1 MRILLIIQGDYGQ
14 RMVDNIRAQAPMDW
28 EVNSYTFP
36 KTLPVVIDN
45 PNEFLP
51 EKLPPA
57 DLLISLGEHPGVA
70 QLIPEIVGRS
80 GAKAVITPA
89 DNRAWL
95 PAGLARQIK
104 NKLAA
109 TGVEMVYPVPFCSLT
124 EKNNFNPYILE
135 FVRYFGKPIVTVELA
150 GDRIKE
156 VTIIR
161 EAPCGNT
168 RFVAK
173 GLVRVWIGDAVEQ
186 AGLLHHQHP
195 CLATMVVD
203 PEFNDT
209 LMHRAG
215 LGIKQA
221 VDEALKSKQA
231 V

>member
-1 MRILLIIQGDYGQ
+1 MRLLIAIQGDYGQ
-14 RMVDNIRAQAPMDW
+14 RMVDNIKEHAPMDW

-36 KTLPVVIDN
+36 PTLPVVIDD
-45 PNEFLP
+45 PDEFLP
-51 EKLPPA
+51 QELPPA

-70 QLIPEIVGRS
+70 QLIPDMVERT
-80 GAKAVITPA
+80 GAKAVIAPA

-95 PAGLARQIK
+95 PAGLARQVK
-104 NKLAA
+104 NKLA
-109 TGVEMVYPVPFCSLT
+109 TMGVEMVYPVPFCSLT
-124 EKNNFNPYILE
+124 EKHSSNPYILE
-135 FVRYFGKPIVTVELA
+135 FVRYFGRPEVTIQLS

-168 RFVAK
+168 RFVAN
-173 GLVRVWIGDAVEQ
+173 GLVGVWVGDAVEQ

-195 CLATMVVD
+195 CLATMGID